1 MAYTVNSDIFVP
13 ASLGSTVTDSDL
25 EGCNIDALVEAG
37 HLVPNES
44 SSSAKA
50 KSATETKGDG

>member
-1 MAYTVNSDIFVP
+1 MTYTVNSDTFVP
-13 ASLGSTVTDSDL
+13 ASLGSTVTESDL

-37 HLVPNES
+37 YLVPNES

>member
-1 MAYTVNSDIFVP
+1 MTYTVNSDTFVP

-25 EGCNIDALVEAG
+25 EGCNIDALIEAG

-44 SSSAKA
+44 STSVKA